1 MTSSQQGATTLQ
13 CLDDFYVVDSDESFL
28 SPLSVVACWCL
39 EQYRRTPF
47 PLLSLSEY
55 CVASNRHY
63 DICLFGDNA
72 RYCAP
77 VRAEVVRGFLFLFFR
92 TLTYLL

>member
-47 PLLSLSEY
+47 PLLSLSEC

-63 DICLFGDNA
+63 DIGSLVTMLGTALQYVRKLFGFF
-72 RYCAP
+72 CFC
-77 VRAEVVRGFLFLFFR
+77 FLEH
-92 TLTYLL
+92 